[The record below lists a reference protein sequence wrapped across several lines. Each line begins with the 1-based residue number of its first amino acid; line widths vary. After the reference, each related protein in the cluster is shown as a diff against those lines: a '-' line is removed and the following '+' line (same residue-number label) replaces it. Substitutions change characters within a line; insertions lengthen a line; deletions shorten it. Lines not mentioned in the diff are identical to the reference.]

1 MASITDRGSSYQVE
15 IRRKDS
21 PKVSKCFKSLSDA
34 KAWARQVEA
43 DMDRGNSPIARV
55 RGSITPT
62 LAQALDRYLEEVVVH
77 KKSARQESS
86 IIRQWQRGRYANKPL
101 ASITALDLAGYR
113 DGALA
118 TGQAPAT
125 VVRYLAV
132 LSHVFTVATKEW
144 GFHLDNPVLKI
155 KKPRVSN
162 ARARRPMS
170 QELVAVLA
178 HIKSQEIRVFIQL
191 AAETAMRRSEL
202 YGLSWERVDLQ
213 SQLVHLA
220 DTKNGDSRTVVISS
234 RAVKL
239 FQSLPSSDTGAV
251 FAFTHKDTPTKAF
264 IRAVKAARL
273 LHEQECRWR
282 GEETKPGYLQDLR
295 LHDMRHEATSSLF
308 EKGLA
313 AIEVASI
320 TGHKSLAMLS
330 RYTHLAN
337 SHLIG
342 KLG

>member
-1 MASITDRGSSYQVE
+1 
-15 IRRKDS
+15 
-21 PKVSKCFKSLSDA
+21 
-34 KAWARQVEA
+34 
-43 DMDRGNSPIARV
+43 
-55 RGSITPT
+55 
-62 LAQALDRYLEEVVVH
+62 
-77 KKSARQESS
+77 
-86 IIRQWQRGRYANKPL
+86 
-101 ASITALDLAGYR
+101 
-113 DGALA
+113 
-118 TGQAPAT
+118 
-125 VVRYLAV
+125 
-132 LSHVFTVATKEW
+132 
-144 GFHLDNPVLKI
+144 
-155 KKPRVSN
+155 
-162 ARARRPMS
+162 
-170 QELVAVLA
+170 LVAVLA

-234 RAVKL
+234 KAVSL
-239 FQSLPSSDTGAV
+239 LRSLPRGESEAV
-251 FAFTHKDTPTKAF
+251 FSFTHKDTPTKAF
-264 IRAVKAARL
+264 IRAVKAARSAY
-273 LHEQECRWR
+273 EVQCGER
-282 GEETKPGYLQDLR
+282 GEEANPNYLQDLR